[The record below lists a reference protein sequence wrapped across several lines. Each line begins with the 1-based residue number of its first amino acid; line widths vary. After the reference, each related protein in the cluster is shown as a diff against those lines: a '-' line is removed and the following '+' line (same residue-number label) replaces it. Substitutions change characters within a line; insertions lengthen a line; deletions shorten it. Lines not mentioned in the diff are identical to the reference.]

1 MESTPPLAFPR
12 PHPDRLALGDEVHAR
27 PSDPLP
33 TPCRASLL
41 AVLVD
46 ATEREAEREHLAA
59 LLAQHGVAPPSP
71 DAVRIAAD
79 LGPIHLQWERH
90 GEFSGY
96 VFVVAG
102 LSPSPFRAPAAS
114 LLPTGWLEA
123 VPGRTLVAAHAK
135 VIAGTKAPDL
145 PAYFEGSVVVGAD
158 VGDGAGSA
166 YTDFRLHADGWSRFV
181 VVDRS
186 FTPRQAGRTLQRLFD
201 IESYRM
207 LALLSLPIARAL
219 LPRLARIEAALG
231 SLTDRIAGAAEG
243 DEALLAELGK
253 LAADIERE
261 RAACQFRFGASR
273 AYHGIVRTR
282 IAELRER
289 RLAGM
294 QTIDEFMSRRLEPAM
309 ATIESTSARLA
320 DLSERV
326 ARASNLLSAR
336 VEIVREQQNLAL
348 LASMDRRA
356 RLQLRLQQTVEWLSV
371 AAVTYYAAGVAGYVA
386 KALNSAGVGVKPDV
400 VSGLTVPVVGA
411 LTVWLLHRARARS
424 GPVLAPTPP
433 ASGR

>member
-1 MESTPPLAFPR
+1 MDSARPLDLPP
-12 PHPDRLALGDEVHAR
+12 PHPDRHALADEVHAR

-46 ATEREAEREHLAA
+46 PAQRDAERAHLAG
-59 LLAQHGVAPPSP
+59 LLAQHGIAPPSP
-71 DAVRIAAD
+71 DAVRIAAV
-79 LGPIHLQWERH
+79 LPGVHVQWERH

-96 VFVVAG
+96 VFVAPG
-102 LSPSPFRAPAAS
+102 LSPSPFSAPAAS
-114 LLPTGWLEA
+114 LLPAGWLEA
-123 VPGRTLVAAHAK
+123 VPGRTIVAAHAK
-135 VIAGTKAPDL
+135 IVAGEAAPDL
-145 PAYFEGSVVVGAD
+145 PAYFGGSVVVGAD
-158 VGDGAGSA
+158 IGDGAGGA
-166 YTDFRLHADGWSRFV
+166 FTDFRLHDDGWSRFL
-181 VVDRS
+181 VVDR
-186 FTPRQAGRTLQRLFD
+186 TLTARQAGRTLQRLFD

-219 LPRLARIEAALG
+219 LPRLARIEGALG
-231 SLTDRIAGAAEG
+231 ALTHRIAGGSEG
-243 DEALLAELGK
+243 DEALLTELGK

-289 RLAGM
+289 RIAGM

-336 VEIVREQQNLAL
+336 VEIVRERQNLAL

-386 KALNSAGVGVKPDV
+386 KALNSAGVPVKPDV
-400 VSGLTVPVVGA
+400 VSGLTVPVVGL
-411 LTVWLLHRARARS
+411 LTVWLLHRARARA
-424 GPVLAPTPP
+424 GPVRPP
-433 ASGR
+433 DPPVPGR